1 MALYTTK
8 LTLKFFGDNIVGTPL
23 FQTTIYNI
31 IGLHC
36 RWQYFNLIKKSSVH
50 LREFQQTGYLTHTYP
65 TQTVLNPILKI
76 IYFILKSKL

>member
-8 LTLKFFGDNIVGTPL
+8 LTLKKFGDNIVGTPL

-36 RWQYFNLIKKSSVH
+36 RWQYFNLIKKKQCAFE
-50 LREFQQTGYLTHTYP
+50 RA
-65 TQTVLNPILKI
+65 
-76 IYFILKSKL
+76 SKLDI